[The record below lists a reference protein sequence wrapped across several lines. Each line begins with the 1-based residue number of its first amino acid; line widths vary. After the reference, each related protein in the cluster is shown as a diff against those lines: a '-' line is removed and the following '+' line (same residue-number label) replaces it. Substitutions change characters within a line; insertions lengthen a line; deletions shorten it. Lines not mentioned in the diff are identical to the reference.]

1 MPEIERESILA
12 AREDEMQKFRDSQQL
27 DLMFRMAGADED
39 DEHAR
44 KKSKSAC
51 DVADNRKTHE
61 RDEGSLSSYQRL
73 EIET

>member
-27 DLMFRMAGADED
+27 DMMFRMAGADDDDD

-44 KKSKSAC
+44 KRRALQAASK
-51 DVADNRKTHE
+51 ADDRETH
-61 RDEGSLSSYQRL
+61 
-73 EIET
+73 